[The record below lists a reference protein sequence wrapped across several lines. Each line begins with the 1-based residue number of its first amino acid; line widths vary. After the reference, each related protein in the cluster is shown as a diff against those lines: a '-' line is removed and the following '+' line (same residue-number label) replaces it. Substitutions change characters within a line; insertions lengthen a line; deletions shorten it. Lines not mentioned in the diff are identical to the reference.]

1 MIKVLSGVKEIS
13 DLGRAVVKFYN
24 IDIPDV
30 IEKYVNYSD
39 LGKDF
44 HRRKE
49 GIFHNNEYI
58 FNENAEQL
66 TLTNGDKHND

>member
-1 MIKVLSGVKEIS
+1 MIKVLTDVKEVS

-24 IDIPDV
+24 IAIPDY
-30 IEKYVNYSD
+30 IKNYVNYSD

-44 HRRKE
+44 HKQKE

-58 FNENAEQL
+58 FNENDTKE
-66 TLTNGDKHND
+66 